1 MPEQIATTL
10 LSYGAPGVIIAVLL
24 AALRWLFLRYDA
36 VQEARIEEGR
46 EIAKIATASA
56 AALELANQNSALI
69 LAELEA
75 SRRLNMSVG
84 ILSARPPS

>member
-10 LSYGAPGVIIAVLL
+10 LYYGAPGVIIAVLL

-69 LAELEA
+69 LAEL
-75 SRRLNMSVG
+75 
-84 ILSARPPS
+84 